1 MPRRFLAVVCGL
13 LARISLAVRD
23 PRARSHMPE
32 LTLGLLCADR
42 PKTVTSVLEWLGR
55 RQQDWSPYYRLLSQD
70 KWCEDDL
77 FRPILHSCCQLA
89 GTPGAPFISAQD
101 DTLARKTG
109 RQIPGTSFARD
120 PMSPPFHVNLIQGQR
135 FLQTAA
141 MLATAGPVPLYR
153 SVPVAFE
160 HAPPLKAPKRA
171 TEEQKQAVREAR
183 KKQNLGTIA
192 AAELERLRLEL
203 DHCSGGLERLLINSV
218 DGGFANRTYLRSI
231 PARTAVVARIRR
243 DAHFRAF
250 LPLPQRRGSRKY
262 GPDLPTPE
270 QMLADPAVPLQ
281 TMEVAA
287 GGKLHT
293 LKFKV
298 VEQVCWP
305 GVTGDTPIRVI
316 LIKPLG
322 YRLRQHGRLLYRQ
335 PAFLVAVG
343 ADADLRDLIQAY
355 FARWQIEVS
364 FRDEK
369 SLLGLGEAQLWH
381 PESVHRGPALLVACY
396 SCLLLASI
404 MEFGDRRTDAL
415 EPLPRWRSDRPL
427 RPSTR
432 ELLKTL
438 RSQAEE
444 LRQSAPTDLA
454 AVA

>member
-1 MPRRFLAVVCGL
+1 MEGRFLAAVRRL
-13 LARISLAVRD
+13 LLQISLAVHD

-42 PKTVTSVLEWLGR
+42 PKTITSVLEWLGH
-55 RQQDWSPYYRLLSQD
+55 RQQDWSAYYRLLSQA

-89 GTPGAPFISAQD
+89 GPPGAPLFSAQD
-101 DTLARKTG
+101 DTVAHKTG
-109 RQIPGTSFARD
+109 RKIPGTVVARD
-120 PMSPPFHVNLIQGQR
+120 PMSLPFHVNLILGQR
-135 FLQTAA
+135 FLQTSV
-141 MLATAGPVPLYR
+141 MLRTAGPVPLFR
-153 SVPVAFE
+153 AVPTAFH
-160 HAPPLKAPKRA
+160 HAPPLKPPKRA
-171 TEEQKQAVREAR
+171 TKEQKRAVREAR
-183 KKQNLGTIA
+183 KKHNLSTLA
-192 AAELERLRLEL
+192 AADLRCLRLDL
-203 DHCSGGLERLLINSV
+203 DRCPDGAERLLIHSV
-218 DGGFANRTYLRSI
+218 DGGFANRTFLRGVPS
-231 PARTAVVARIRR
+231 RTAVVARVRK

-250 LPLPQRRGSRKY
+250 LPPPQRRGSRKY

-281 TMEVAA
+281 TMEVAV
-287 GGKLHT
+287 GGQLHT

-298 VEQVCWP
+298 VERVCWP
-305 GVTGDTPIRVI
+305 KVTGDIPLRVI

-322 YRLRQHGRLLYRQ
+322 YRLRKHGRLLYRQ
-335 PAFLVAVG
+335 PAFLVVVG
-343 ADADLRDLIQAY
+343 ADADLHDLIQAY
-355 FARWQIEVS
+355 FARWQIEVN

-369 SLLGLGEAQLWH
+369 SLLGLGEAQLWN

-404 MEFGDRRTDAL
+404 IAFGDRRTDQL
-415 EPLPRWRSDRPL
+415 QPLPRWRSDRPL

-432 ELLKTL
+432 ELLNTL

-444 LRQSAPTDLA
+444 SRLA

>member
-1 MPRRFLAVVCGL
+1 MRRRFLAAVCGL
-13 LARISLAVRD
+13 LSRISLAVRD

-55 RQQDWSPYYRLLSQD
+55 RDRDWSPFYRLLSQA
-70 KWCEDDL
+70 KWSEDEL
-77 FRPILHSCCQLA
+77 FKPILHSCCQLA
-89 GTPGAPFISAQD
+89 GPPGAPLISAQD
-101 DTLARKTG
+101 DTLVRKTG
-109 RQIPGTSFARD
+109 RKIPGTAFARD

-141 MLATAGPVPLYR
+141 MLKTAAPVPLYR
-153 SVPVAFE
+153 SVPVAFK

-183 KKQNLGTIA
+183 KKHNLGTIA
-192 AAELERLRLEL
+192 AAELKRLRLEL
-203 DHCSGGLERLLINSV
+203 NDCPGGRERLLINSV
-218 DGGFANRTYLRSI
+218 DGGFANRTYLREI
-231 PARTAVVARIRR
+231 PARTAVVARIRK
-243 DAHFRAF
+243 DARFRAF
-250 LPLPQRRGSRKY
+250 LPLPQRRGARKY

-270 QMLADPAVPLQ
+270 QMLADPTVPLQ

-293 LKFKV
+293 LTFKV
-298 VEQVCWP
+298 AEQVCWP
-305 GVTGDTPIRVI
+305 GVTGDTPVRLI

-355 FARWQIEVS
+355 FARWQIEVN

-369 SLLGLGEAQLWH
+369 SLLGLGEAQLWN

-404 MEFGDRRTDAL
+404 LEFGDRRTDAL

-444 LRQSAPTDLA
+444 MRQSPAPDLA

>member
-1 MPRRFLAVVCGL
+1 MPERFLAVVCGL
-13 LARISLAVRD
+13 LTRIGLAVRD

-55 RQQDWSPYYRLLSQD
+55 RDRDWSPFYRLLSQA
-70 KWCEDDL
+70 KWSEEDL
-77 FRPILHSCCQLA
+77 FKPILHSCCQLA
-89 GTPGAPFISAQD
+89 GPPGAPLISAQD
-101 DTLARKTG
+101 DTLARKSG
-109 RQIPGTSFARD
+109 RKIPGITIGRD
-120 PMSPPFHVNLIQGQR
+120 PLSLPFHVNLIPGQR
-135 FLQTAA
+135 FLQTVALLSTAA
-141 MLATAGPVPLYR
+141 PVPLFR
-153 SVPVAFE
+153 GVPLGFL
-160 HAPPLKAPKRA
+160 HAPPLKPPRRA
-171 TEEQKQAVREAR
+171 TEEQKRAVREAR
-183 KKQNLGTIA
+183 KKHNLGTFA
-192 AAELERLRLEL
+192 AAELRRLRLEL
-203 DHCSGGLERLLINSV
+203 DHCPGGRERLLINAV
-218 DGGFANRTYLRSI
+218 DGGFANRTYLRAV
-231 PARTAVVARIRR
+231 PERTAVVARIRR
-243 DAHFRAF
+243 DARFRAF
-250 LPLPQRRGSRKY
+250 LPPQQRRGSRKY

-287 GGKLHT
+287 GGQLHR

-305 GVTGDTPIRVI
+305 GVTGDTPVRVI

-322 YRLRQHGRLLYRQ
+322 YRLRKHGKLLYRQ

-343 ADADLRDLIQAY
+343 ADADLHGLIQAY
-355 FARWQIEVS
+355 FARWQIEVN

-369 SLLGLGEAQLWH
+369 SLLGLGEAQLWN

-404 MEFGDRRTDAL
+404 IEFGDRRTPAL
-415 EPLPRWRSDRPL
+415 EPLPRWRSDRPM

-432 ELLKTL
+432 ELLRTL

-444 LRQSAPTDLA
+444 LRRSAAPQLA

>member
-1 MPRRFLAVVCGL
+1 
-13 LARISLAVRD
+13 
-23 PRARSHMPE
+23 
-32 LTLGLLCADR
+32 
-42 PKTVTSVLEWLGR
+42 
-55 RQQDWSPYYRLLSQD
+55 
-70 KWCEDDL
+70 
-77 FRPILHSCCQLA
+77 
-89 GTPGAPFISAQD
+89 
-101 DTLARKTG
+101 
-109 RQIPGTSFARD
+109 
-120 PMSPPFHVNLIQGQR
+120 
-135 FLQTAA
+135 
-141 MLATAGPVPLYR
+141 
-153 SVPVAFE
+153 
-160 HAPPLKAPKRA
+160 
-171 TEEQKQAVREAR
+171 
-183 KKQNLGTIA
+183 
-192 AAELERLRLEL
+192 
-203 DHCSGGLERLLINSV
+203 
-218 DGGFANRTYLRSI
+218 
-231 PARTAVVARIRR
+231 
-243 DAHFRAF
+243 
-250 LPLPQRRGSRKY
+250 
-262 GPDLPTPE
+262 
-270 QMLADPAVPLQ
+270 
-281 TMEVAA
+281 MEVAA

-293 LKFKV
+293 LKFRV

-343 ADADLRDLIQAY
+343 ADADIRDLIQAY

-369 SLLGLGEAQLWH
+369 SLLGLGEAQLWN

-404 MEFGDRRTDAL
+404 IEFGDRRTAAL

-444 LRQSAPTDLA
+444 MRQSAPTDLA

>member
-1 MPRRFLAVVCGL
+1 MEGRFLATVRRL
-13 LARISLAVRD
+13 LLQISLAVRD
-23 PRARSHMPE
+23 PRARSRMPA

-42 PKTVTSVLEWLGR
+42 PKTITSVLEWLGR
-55 RQQDWSPYYRLLSQD
+55 RQQDWSAYYRLLSQA

-77 FRPILHSCCQLA
+77 FRPILHGCCQRA
-89 GTPGAPFISAQD
+89 GPPGAPVFSAQD
-101 DTLARKTG
+101 DTVAHKTG
-109 RQIPGTSFARD
+109 RKIPGTVIARD
-120 PMSPPFHVNLIQGQR
+120 PMSLPFHVNLIQGQR
-135 FLQTAA
+135 FLQTSA
-141 MLATAGPVPLYR
+141 LLRTGGPIPLFR
-153 SVPVAFE
+153 GIPIAFR
-160 HAPPLKAPKRA
+160 HAPPLKPPKRA
-171 TEEQKQAVREAR
+171 TEEQKRAVREAR
-183 KKQNLGTIA
+183 RKHNIGTIA
-192 AAELERLRLEL
+192 AADLQRLRLEL
-203 DHCSGGLERLLINSV
+203 DGCPGGAERLLINSV
-218 DGGFANRTYLRSI
+218 DGGFANRTYLRAV
-231 PARTAVVARIRR
+231 PPRTAVVARIRK
-243 DAHFRAF
+243 DARFRAF
-250 LPLPQRRGSRKY
+250 LPPPQRHGARKY

-287 GGKLHT
+287 GGQLHT

-305 GVTGDTPIRVI
+305 KVTGDTPLRVI

-322 YRLRQHGRLLYRQ
+322 YRLRKHGRLLYRQ

-343 ADADLRDLIQAY
+343 AEADLRDLIQAY
-355 FARWQIEVS
+355 FARWQIEVN

-369 SLLGLGEAQLWH
+369 SLLGLGEAQLWN

-404 MEFGDRRTDAL
+404 IEFGDRRTDQL
-415 EPLPRWRSDRPL
+415 EPLPRWRSDRPR

-438 RSQAEE
+438 RSQVEE
-444 LRQSAPTDLA
+444 QRRNTASDLA